1 MAFCSLDEAFMGPQ
15 MGAGAPPAGRGGDT
29 KPSKKKKH
37 REGFAP
43 GPLMSSPDPDRPAAP
58 PPPANDILTGPPVE
72 KAPAESAGGVSLD
85 GLFPMPGETGDVE
98 EWEKAFTLEGSRLPP
113 PAPSPP
119 VAPPPMVRADGSLSV
134 AGQPTL
140 WRQIASPL
148 PAAGAVGTLSGMA
161 AAGAEKLAA
170 VPSEINRQL
179 ENLTRQ
185 LESLTTP
192 TPLQGTAEL
201 FLFVAIGLLIL
212 LAIDTMLRFA
222 VSLSERR
229 IMAGGAYAA
238 AAASAAFR

>member
-1 MAFCSLDEAFMGPQ
+1 
-15 MGAGAPPAGRGGDT
+15 
-29 KPSKKKKH
+29 
-37 REGFAP
+37 
-43 GPLMSSPDPDRPAAP
+43 
-58 PPPANDILTGPPVE
+58 
-72 KAPAESAGGVSLD
+72 
-85 GLFPMPGETGDVE
+85 
-98 EWEKAFTLEGSRLPP
+98 
-113 PAPSPP
+113 
-119 VAPPPMVRADGSLSV
+119 
-134 AGQPTL
+134 
-140 WRQIASPL
+140 
-148 PAAGAVGTLSGMA
+148 MA

>member
-1 MAFCSLDEAFMGPQ
+1 MAFCSLDEAFSGPQ
-15 MGAGAPPAGRGGDT
+15 MGGAPPPTGRGGDM
-29 KPSKKKKH
+29 KSSKKKKH

-43 GPLMSSPDPDRPAAP
+43 GPLMSTPDPDRPAAP
-58 PPPANDILTGPPVE
+58 PPPANDILTGPPTE
-72 KAPAESAGGVSLD
+72 RAPAESAGGVSLD

-113 PAPSPP
+113 PAPPP
-119 VAPPPMVRADGSLSV
+119 VVRADGSLSV

-140 WRQIASPL
+140 WRQIASPA
-148 PAAGAVGTLSGMA
+148 PVGTLSGMA
-161 AAGAEKLAA
+161 AASAERLAT

-238 AAASAAFR
+238 QAAGWR

>member
-1 MAFCSLDEAFMGPQ
+1 MAFCSLDEAFAGPQ
-15 MGAGAPPAGRGGDT
+15 MGGAPPGGAGRSIDA
-29 KPSKKKKH
+29 KLPKKKKH
-37 REGFAP
+37 RDGFTP
-43 GPLMSSPDPDRPAAP
+43 GPLMSTPDPDRPAAP
-58 PPPANDILTGPPVE
+58 PPPANDILSGPPVD
-72 KAPAESAGGVSLD
+72 KAPTESSASLE

-98 EWEKAFTLEGSRLPP
+98 EWEKAFTLEGSRFPP
-113 PAPSPP
+113 PAAQRS
-119 VAPPPMVRADGSLSV
+119 DGSLVV
-134 AGQPTL
+134 AGQPTM
-140 WRQIASPL
+140 WRQIATATATPIR
-148 PAAGAVGTLSGMA
+148 
-161 AAGAEKLAA
+161 AGAEKMAEI
-170 VPSEINRQL
+170 PSEINRQL

-238 AAASAAFR
+238 AATGGWR

>member
-1 MAFCSLDEAFMGPQ
+1 MAFCSLDEAFVGPQ

-29 KPSKKKKH
+29 KPPKKKKH

-43 GPLMSSPDPDRPAAP
+43 GPLASSPDPDRPAVP

-72 KAPAESAGGVSLD
+72 RAVPTESAGGVSLE

-113 PAPSPP
+113 PAAPSPP

-140 WRQIASPL
+140 WRQIASPT
-148 PAAGAVGTLSGMA
+148 GASNTIGSMA
-161 AAGAEKLAA
+161 AAGAEKLGAI
-170 VPSEINRQL
+170 PSEINRQL

-229 IMAGGAYAA
+229 IMAGGAYAVS
-238 AAASAAFR
+238 ASAGWR

>member
-15 MGAGAPPAGRGGDT
+15 MGAGAGAGRAGDT
-29 KPSKKKKH
+29 KSSKKKKH

-43 GPLMSSPDPDRPAAP
+43 GPLASLPDPDRPAAP
-58 PPPANDILTGPPVE
+58 PPPTNDILSGPPVDRV
-72 KAPAESAGGVSLD
+72 PAESAAGVNLE

-113 PAPSPP
+113 PA
-119 VAPPPMVRADGSLSV
+119 APPPPIVRADGSLSV

-148 PAAGAVGTLSGMA
+148 PASAS
-161 AAGAEKLAA
+161 AA
-170 VPSEINRQL
+170 VNTVGALASAGVDKLSAVPTEINRQL

-238 AAASAAFR
+238 AAGAGWR

>member
-1 MAFCSLDEAFMGPQ
+1 MAFCSLDEAFSGPNMG
-15 MGAGAPPAGRGGDT
+15 GAPPAGAGRSSDA
-29 KPSKKKKH
+29 KLLKKKKH
-37 REGFAP
+37 REGVAP
-43 GPLMSSPDPDRPAAP
+43 GPLMSTPDPDRPAVP
-58 PPPANDILTGPPVE
+58 PPPANDILSGPPVD
-72 KAPAESAGGVSLD
+72 KAPEESSMSLE

-113 PAPSPP
+113 PAAQPITRS
-119 VAPPPMVRADGSLSV
+119 DGSLV
-134 AGQPTL
+134 VTGQPTL
-140 WRQIASPL
+140 WRQIATPMPMPMPVSRMIT
-148 PAAGAVGTLSGMA
+148 AS
-161 AAGAEKLAA
+161 AEKLSEI
-170 VPSEINRQL
+170 PSEINRQL

-238 AAASAAFR
+238 ATGGWR

>member
-1 MAFCSLDEAFMGPQ
+1 MAFCSLEEAFSGPQ
-15 MGAGAPPAGRGGDT
+15 MGAASMQSINRGGGDT
-29 KPSKKKKH
+29 KSSKRKKH
-37 REGFAP
+37 REGVAP
-43 GPLMSSPDPDRPAAP
+43 GQLTSTPDPDRPAAP
-58 PPPANDILTGPPVE
+58 PPPANDILSGPPVDNM
-72 KAPAESAGGVSLD
+72 PTDSAGGVSLD
-85 GLFPMPGETGDVE
+85 GLFPMPGETGDIE
-98 EWEKAFTLEGSRLPP
+98 EWEKAFTLEGSRLPQ
-113 PAPSPP
+113 PAPAVMSPQ
-119 VAPPPMVRADGSLSV
+119 MVRADGSLSV

-140 WRQIASPL
+140 WRQIASPMS
-148 PAAGAVGTLSGMA
+148 GAVSSLSGMA
-161 AAGAEKLAA
+161 ATIPEKLAT

-185 LESLTTP
+185 LEALTTP

-238 AAASAAFR
+238 MPTGRWR

>member
-1 MAFCSLDEAFMGPQ
+1 MAFCSLDEAFMGPV
-15 MGAGAPPAGRGGDT
+15 GAPPPVNRSGPNDT
-29 KPSKKKKH
+29 KMPKKKKH
-37 REGFAP
+37 RETFAP
-43 GPLMSSPDPDRPAAP
+43 GPLSSTPDPDRPAVP
-58 PPPANDILTGPPVE
+58 PPPANDILTGPPSG
-72 KAPAESAGGVSLD
+72 KAPAESGVNLE
-85 GLFPMPGETGDVE
+85 GLFPMPGETGEVE

-113 PAPSPP
+113 MTRP
-119 VAPPPMVRADGSLSV
+119 DGSVAV

-140 WRQIASPL
+140 WRQIAAPSPAPVSL
-148 PAAGAVGTLSGMA
+148 PGMVT
-161 AAGAEKLAA
+161 AGAEKLAA

-238 AAASAAFR
+238 AAASGWRGH

>member
-1 MAFCSLDEAFMGPQ
+1 MAFCSLDEAFSGPQ
-15 MGAGAPPAGRGGDT
+15 MGGAPPPTGRGVGDM
-29 KPSKKKKH
+29 KSSKKKKH

-43 GPLMSSPDPDRPAAP
+43 GPLMSTPDPDRPAAP
-58 PPPANDILTGPPVE
+58 PPPANDILTGPPAE
-72 KAPAESAGGVSLD
+72 RAPAESAGGVSLE
-85 GLFPMPGETGDVE
+85 GLFPMPGETGDIE

-113 PAPSPP
+113 PAAPSPP

-134 AGQPTL
+134 AGQPTM
-140 WRQIASPL
+140 WRQIAATGS
-148 PAAGAVGTLSGMA
+148 GGTLSGMA
-161 AAGAEKLAA
+161 AAGTERLSA

-238 AAASAAFR
+238 ATGWR